1 MHCQKIRR
9 ILAHIAHVVSRNF
22 LFHSHHFTSRLSSD
36 MRRAVGH
43 VMCIESTNV
52 EHAKTLLSND
62 PIVQKLTG
70 GDISNIP
77 FYRWRQIRDF
87 SLRQD
92 DGRNGVPSLM
102 IALDHSPE
110 EVSDVAELRED
121 VKNDYL
127 EYLIRSERIIAAG
140 PLHLSTEFKDDPSS
154 IAVGDFV
161 LFNAPDRDNAI
172 DFAEGSPA
180 AEAGL
185 YGSMK
190 LHRFNAFDVTGK
202 FVSIDSV
209 NPEKTRHTEEMK
221 EALEHWGYPVGDTE
235 TKWVNW

>member
-1 MHCQKIRR
+1 M
-9 ILAHIAHVVSRNF
+9 
-22 LFHSHHFTSRLSSD
+22 
-36 MRRAVGH
+36 
-43 VMCIESTNV
+43 
-52 EHAKTLLSND
+52 
-62 PIVQKLTG
+62 
-70 GDISNIP
+70 
-77 FYRWRQIRDF
+77 Y
-87 SLRQD
+87 
-92 DGRNGVPSLM
+92 
-102 IALDHSPE
+102 
-110 EVSDVAELRED
+110 
-121 VKNDYL
+121 
-127 EYLIRSERIIAAG
+127 
-140 PLHLSTEFKDDPSS
+140 
-154 IAVGDFV
+154 
-161 LFNAPDRDNAI
+161 NAPDRDNAI